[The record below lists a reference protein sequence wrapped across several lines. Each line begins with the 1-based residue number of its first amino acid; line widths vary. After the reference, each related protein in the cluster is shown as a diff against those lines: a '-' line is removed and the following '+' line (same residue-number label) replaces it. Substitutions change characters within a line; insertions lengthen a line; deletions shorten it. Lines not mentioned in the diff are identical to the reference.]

1 MFSVKDVTQIIWGR
15 LQNKIFW
22 RLTLSHLC
30 LVTARELLHW
40 WNGKLNE
47 TIFMTR
53 PQIIWVKSMQENL
66 FLASLDPLKWGA
78 SSVKDRSKSGDFDGG
93 CPSLNG
99 VQWSSNQVF
108 CNEFDPNNP
117 EAPSKWDIF
126 NVDRFPSLPCYGQG
140 ARFTGEISNSKK
152 PRFWPVSKLFGSN
165 SDQNTCFWH
174 HRTL

>member
-1 MFSVKDVTQIIWGR
+1 MFSVKDLTQIIWGR

-30 LVTARELLHW
+30 LVTTKELLHL
-40 WNGKLNE
+40 WNSKLNE

-93 CPSLNG
+93 CPSLNR
-99 VQWSSNQVF
+99 VKWSWNQVF
-108 CNEFDPNNP
+108 CKGFDPNNL
-117 EAPSKWDIF
+117 ETPSKWDILK
-126 NVDRFPSLPCYGQG
+126 VVLILSLPCNCQG
-140 ARFTGEISNSKK
+140 AALLVK
-152 PRFWPVSKLFGSN
+152 
-165 SDQNTCFWH
+165 
-174 HRTL
+174 